1 MAARVERG
9 RGGVIN
15 GSVSSKI
22 DDFAT
27 FLTSGDFF
35 DEFKSKSSQTT
46 RIFFLVGP
54 IPVDL
59 TKKKRESGDLNFDL
73 IRLRRP

>member
-9 RGGVIN
+9 RDGVIN

-59 TKKKRESGDLNFDL
+59 TKKNGN
-73 IRLRRP
+73 PGT